1 MTPAM
6 KTRTMI
12 MISRKYPAATALGRD
27 EPTRLPARLAPPRSA
42 CLLPSGAV
50 MTTLTAFAIRRIASR
65 DAKSTRHRAPSAAIR
80 PAAVEQSP

>member
-1 MTPAM
+1 M

-12 MISRKYPAATALGRD
+12 MIRRKYAAATALGRD
-27 EPTRLPARLAPPRSA
+27 EPTRLPTPPRSA
-42 CLLPSGAV
+42 SLPPSGAV

-65 DAKSTRHRAPSAAIR
+65 DEKSTRHRAASATIR